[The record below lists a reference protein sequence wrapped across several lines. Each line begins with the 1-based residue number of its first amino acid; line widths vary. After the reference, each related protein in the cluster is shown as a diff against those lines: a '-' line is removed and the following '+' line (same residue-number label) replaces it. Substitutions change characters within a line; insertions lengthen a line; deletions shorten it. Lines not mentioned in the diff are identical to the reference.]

1 MVHLTGL
8 RPLVSG
14 RCIAGVSAFVATK
27 LKTEFL
33 CKPSQTRGPHTRK
46 RQKEMEATSGAD
58 AAPSP
63 PAGPGGRVERFN
75 PAHYGLTA
83 DFFLTSYTKMKG

>member
-1 MVHLTGL
+1 MD
-8 RPLVSG
+8 
-14 RCIAGVSAFVATK
+14 
-27 LKTEFL
+27 
-33 CKPSQTRGPHTRK
+33 
-46 RQKEMEATSGAD
+46 ATSGGGAD
-58 AAPSP
+58 EAPSP

>member
-1 MVHLTGL
+1 
-8 RPLVSG
+8 
-14 RCIAGVSAFVATK
+14 
-27 LKTEFL
+27 
-33 CKPSQTRGPHTRK
+33 
-46 RQKEMEATSGAD
+46 MEATSGGSAD
-58 AAPSP
+58 EAPSP